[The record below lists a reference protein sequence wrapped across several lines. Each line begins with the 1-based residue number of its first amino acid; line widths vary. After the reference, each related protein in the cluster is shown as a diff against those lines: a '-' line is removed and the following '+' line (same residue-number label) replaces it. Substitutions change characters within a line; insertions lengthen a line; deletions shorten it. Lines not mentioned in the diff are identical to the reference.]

1 MPRAR
6 SMTCQTGFN
15 AFARRALEEQQQV
28 PARHHEALI
37 AALER
42 VAEGSVDRLM
52 VQMPPGAA
60 KSTYTSMLFPAWW
73 FGRHPRSQ
81 VIAACHTWSLAAH
94 LGRRVRNTI
103 VQHGEALGIGL
114 TAGSRAATEFA
125 LASGGEYFAAGVRG
139 PITGRRAD
147 LILIDDPIKSWA
159 EADSRNARDALA
171 DWYRGELMARLKP
184 KGRIVLIMTRWH
196 EDDLAGRLLRQDD
209 PWTVLRLPALAE
221 AADPL
226 GRPPGEALWPEWE
239 DAAAIARKRQA
250 VGERAFAALYQQQPR
265 SDEGRLFDLS
275 RISMLEAAPVVR
287 RQVRA
292 WDLAATAPAPGR
304 DPDYTV
310 GLKLGETESGRFVV
324 LDVIR
329 RRARAA
335 EVEAL
340 LVETARLDGAQT
352 VIALAQDPGQA
363 GVAQVAY
370 LTRSLSGFQVVA
382 TPETGAKLTRAMP
395 AAAQIDSGNL
405 EMLRAPWADVLLAE
419 LRAFPDGEKDDQVDA
434 LSRAVATLAT
444 RVAAAPSRRIN
455 IPYLLR

>member
-1 MPRAR
+1 MNYK
-6 SMTCQTGFN
+6 SNFYS
-15 AFARRALEEQQQV
+15 FAQHALEDQLQV

-42 VAEGSVDRLM
+42 VADGSTDRLM

-60 KSTYTSMLFPAWW
+60 KSTYTSVLFPAWW
-73 FGRHPRSQ
+73 FARHPASQ
-81 VIAACHTWSLAAH
+81 IIAACHTSSLATH
-94 LGRRVRNTI
+94 LGRRVRNVI
-103 VQHGEALGIGL
+103 SQYGDDLGIRL
-114 TAGSRAATEFA
+114 ATGSRAATEFG

-147 LILIDDPIKSWA
+147 LVLIDDPIKSWA
-159 EADSRNARDALA
+159 EADSRGARDALA

-184 KGRIVLIMTRWH
+184 RGRIILIMTRWH

-221 AADPL
+221 ADDPL
-226 GRPPGEALWPEWE
+226 GRQPGEALWPEWE
-239 DAAAIARKRQA
+239 DAEAISRKRRA

-265 SDEGRLFDLS
+265 SDEGSLFDMS
-275 RISMLEAAPVVR
+275 RITLLDIPPATR

-310 GLKLGETESGRFVV
+310 GLKLGETETGRLVV

-335 EVEAL
+335 EVEML
-340 LVETARLDGAQT
+340 LAETAKLDGAQT
-352 VIALAQDPGQA
+352 LVGLAQDPGQA
-363 GVAQVAY
+363 GVAQIAY
-370 LTRSLSGFQVVA
+370 LKRSLSGFEVVA

-405 EMLRAPWADVLLAE
+405 DMVRSLWTDALLAE
-419 LRAFPDGEKDDQVDA
+419 LRSFPDGEKDDQVDA
-434 LSRAVATLAT
+434 LARAVTMLAT
-444 RVAAAPSRRIN
+444 RPAASRRIN
-455 IPYLLR
+455 IPFLHR

>member
-1 MPRAR
+1 VPQA
-6 SMTCQTGFN
+6 QTVSHKDSFYS
-15 AFARRALEEQQQV
+15 FATHALEEQRHV
-28 PARHHEALI
+28 PARHHKALI
-37 AALER
+37 TALER
-42 VAEGSVDRLM
+42 VAEGSTDRLM

-60 KSTYTSMLFPAWW
+60 KSTYTSVLFPAWW
-73 FGRHPRSQ
+73 FSRHPASQ
-81 VIAACHTWSLAAH
+81 VIAACHTASLAAH

-103 VQHGEALGIGL
+103 LQYGEDLDIRL
-114 TAGSRAATEFA
+114 VAGSRAATEFG

-159 EADSRNARDALA
+159 EADSRAARDALA

-196 EDDLAGRLLRQDD
+196 EDDLAGRLLQEDD
-209 PWTVLRLPALAE
+209 PWTVLRLPAIAE
-221 AADPL
+221 AGDPL
-226 GRPPGEALWPEWE
+226 GRHPGEALWPEWE
-239 DAAAIARKRQA
+239 DAETISRKRRA

-265 SDEGRLFDLS
+265 SDEGNLFDMS
-275 RISMLEAAPVVR
+275 RITIIDSAPATR

-310 GLKLGETESGRFVV
+310 GLKLGETEAGRMVV

-335 EVEAL
+335 EVETL
-340 LVETARLDGAQT
+340 LTETAKLDGPQT
-352 VIALAQDPGQA
+352 LVALAQDPGQA
-363 GVAQVAY
+363 GVAQIAY
-370 LTRSLSGFQVVA
+370 LTRSLAEFQVVA

-405 EMLRAPWADVLLAE
+405 DMLRSSWTDALLGE
-419 LRAFPDGEKDDQVDA
+419 LRSFPDGEKDDQVDA
-434 LSRAVATLAT
+434 LARAVTMLAT
-444 RVAAAPSRRIN
+444 RPAASRRIN
-455 IPYLLR
+455 IPFLQR

>member
-1 MPRAR
+1 MPRAPPVNPK
-6 SMTCQTGFN
+6 SSFYS
-15 AFARRALEEQQQV
+15 FARHALADQLQV

-37 AALER
+37 AALEK
-42 VAEGSVDRLM
+42 VVEGSTDRLM

-60 KSTYTSMLFPAWW
+60 KSTYTSVLFPAWW
-73 FGRHPRSQ
+73 FSRHPASQ
-81 VIAACHTWSLAAH
+81 VIAACHTLSLASH
-94 LGRRVRNTI
+94 LGRRVRNVI
-103 VQHGEALGIGL
+103 AQYGDDLGIRL
-114 TAGSRAATEFA
+114 TSGSRAATEFG
-125 LASGGEYFAAGVRG
+125 LVSGGEYFAAGVRG

-147 LILIDDPIKSWA
+147 LVLIDDPIKSWA
-159 EADSRNARDALA
+159 EADSHGARDALA

-184 KGRIVLIMTRWH
+184 RGRIILIMTRWH

-221 AADPL
+221 PGDPL
-226 GRPPGEALWPEWE
+226 GRQPGEALWPEWE
-239 DAAAIARKRQA
+239 DAEAISRKRRA

-265 SDEGRLFDLS
+265 SDEGNLFDMS
-275 RISMLEAAPVVR
+275 RITLLDIPPATR

-310 GLKLGETESGRFVV
+310 GLKLGETETGRLVV

-329 RRARAA
+329 RRARPA

-340 LVETARLDGAQT
+340 LAETAKLDGAQT
-352 VIALAQDPGQA
+352 LVGLAQDPGQA
-363 GVAQVAY
+363 GVAQIAY
-370 LTRSLSGFQVVA
+370 LKRSLAGFEVVA

-405 EMLRAPWADVLLAE
+405 DMVRSLWNDALLAE
-419 LRAFPDGEKDDQVDA
+419 LRSFPDGEKDDQVDA
-434 LSRAVATLAT
+434 LARAVTMLAT
-444 RVAAAPSRRIN
+444 RPAASRRIN
-455 IPYLLR
+455 IPFLHR